1 MFTTF
6 ALANKS
12 LLLYMKRL
20 LIIAFMMSICG
31 QIVAADFDYFIL
43 RQTDGTV
50 TALSSANLRITFSDG
65 NLVATSS
72 SGSTTLP
79 LTTMEAMFF
88 SDTDLAGIK
97 SVSNETGTTG
107 VVIYNMSGV
116 AVAKGDSMDDAVK
129 SLRSGLYIV
138 KKGSTV
144 KKIQLR

>member
-1 MFTTF
+1 
-6 ALANKS
+6 
-12 LLLYMKRL
+12 MKRL

-31 QIVAADFDYFIL
+31 HIVAADFDYFIL

-79 LTTMEAMFF
+79 LTTMDAMFF
-88 SDTDLAGIK
+88 SATNLAGIK
-97 SVSNETGTTG
+97 SVSNQSDTGG
-107 VVIYNMSGV
+107 IVVYNMAGV

-129 SLRSGLYIV
+129 DLQRGLYIV
-138 KKGSTV
+138 KRGSTV
-144 KKIQLR
+144 NKIQIR